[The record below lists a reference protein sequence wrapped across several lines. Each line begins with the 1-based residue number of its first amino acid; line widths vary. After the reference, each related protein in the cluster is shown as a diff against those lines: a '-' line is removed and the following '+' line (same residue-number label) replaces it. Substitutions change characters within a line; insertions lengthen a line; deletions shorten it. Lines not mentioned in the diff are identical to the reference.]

1 MLVTERK
8 ITVEFRPEQLA
19 DVIDGLQTASNCER
33 EDAEILG
40 SMDRVDRQSV
50 ADTVARQDTYARLSA
65 WLQHELEE
73 AE

>member
-1 MLVTERK
+1 MKERK

-19 DVIDGLQTASNCER
+19 DVVDGLRTASNCER

-65 WLQHELEE
+65 WLQHVLEE

>member
-1 MLVTERK
+1 MTERK